1 MHAMKRIYGYLRAS
15 TKEQDASRAK
25 KTLEAFAKN
34 ASQTVSG
41 WFVENES
48 GATLKR
54 PELFRLLE
62 ISQQGDILLVEQVD
76 RISRLNT
83 QDWERLKSQIKSKGI
98 TIVSLDLPTSHQF
111 MSIKSDDFTYRMLAA
126 INSMMLDM
134 LAAVARKD
142 YEDRRRR
149 QSEGITKAKKEGK
162 YRGRPINQTLRRNIK
177 ALIKDG
183 CSISE
188 IVDTIKCSN
197 KTVISVRKELAA
209 FPNKNAKP

>member
-1 MHAMKRIYGYLRAS
+1 MKRIYGYLRAS
-15 TKEQDASRAK
+15 TIEQDANRAK
-25 KTLEAFAKN
+25 KSLEDF
-34 ASQTVSG
+34 SQRSSQKVSG

-62 ISQQGDILLVEQVD
+62 ITQQGDILLVEQVD

-83 QDWERLKSQIKSKGI
+83 HDWERLKSQIKNKGI
-98 TIVSLDLPTSHQF
+98 IIVSLDLPTSHQF
-111 MSIKSDDFTYRMLAA
+111 METTADDFTQRMLTA

-142 YEDRRRR
+142 YEDCRRR
-149 QSEGITKAKKEGK
+149 QSEGIAKAKREGK
-162 YRGRPINQTLRRNIK
+162 YRGRPKNEPLRRNIK
-177 ALIKDG
+177 ALVRDG

-188 IVDTIKCSN
+188 IVDSLKCSN
-197 KTVISVRKELAA
+197 KTVISVRKEL
-209 FPNKNAKP
+209 FESDQNPKP